1 MDAVAGGVMLGLAR
15 RHTEVTVDWL
25 DCVVTR
31 GHVVLHG
38 VVDLG
43 HGRHVDHAPDLLV
56 AAEVHCGVVSGSVCG
71 VVRDSVCDVVRDSV
85 CGVTD
90 DMARAVNSVMGAM
103 VTSVMTPRSVSCDGG
118 H

>member
-1 MDAVAGGVMLGLAR
+1 MAGGVMLGLAR
-15 RHTEVTVDWL
+15 RHTEVTVNWL

-71 VVRDSVCDVVRDSV
+71 VVRDSVC
-85 CGVTD
+85 GVTD